1 MKSSFCFFYT
11 FGQQF
16 ENLST
21 KHIND
26 KWLKAAVIGSY
37 WGTLEIVLG
46 SFFHNMRFPMSG
58 TILSFFSVVLLVSFS
73 RLWRENGLFWR
84 ASLIAALMKS
94 ISPSAVILGPM
105 TGIMLEGF
113 IMESFVFL
121 FGKNIAGYI
130 AGGAMAVFS
139 ALLHKLI
146 TLLVLYGYNLVR
158 LLVYLYQYALEKL
171 NISESGQDAWLIV
184 ALFVSIYLA
193 IGSLAAF
200 IGYYIGNRAE
210 QLKKNNTLS
219 LSGPPTTVFSFSSGY
234 SIAWLLLHLALLSAL
249 LWVTGHLP
257 LGYAALLVFSYV
269 AVCIIRYKQAVRHLK
284 KPFFWIQLVVITL
297 LASLVWNGFK
307 SGTLFNREGLITGL
321 QMNLRAI
328 LVMVSF
334 SAISVEL
341 RNPLVRVVLF
351 KRGFARLYL
360 SLNLAFSSMP
370 LLMEAFARPR
380 EIMRKPVSVITRT
393 LALAESLLESFA
405 ESMDRQP
412 LIYLVTG
419 AVGAGKTAWLKKLVA
434 ELKKTGLKPSGLL
447 AEGILENGQKKGYRL
462 VSVTDG
468 ASKPFGFAGKKK
480 GKIST
485 GRFTFYPDA
494 IHWGE
499 DVLWRSLS
507 DNPDVM
513 IVDEVGSLELKG
525 QGWAHAIAALL
536 KESSVPQVWA
546 VRSRLVDAVQAAW
559 NFRAAGILEAGKDTP
574 RDLVQKLKN
583 HSSDPHQQEP
593 RLR

>member
-1 MKSSFCFFYT
+1 M
-11 FGQQF
+11 
-16 ENLST
+16 
-21 KHIND
+21 
-26 KWLKAAVIGSY
+26 KAAVIGSY
-37 WGTLEIVLG
+37 WGTLEIVMG

-58 TILSFFSVVLLVSFS
+58 TILSFFSVILLVSFS
-73 RLWRENGLFWR
+73 RIWRENGLFWR

-113 IMESFVFL
+113 LMESFVFL
-121 FGKNIAGYI
+121 LGKNIAGYI

-158 LLVYLYQYALEKL
+158 LLVYLYQYALKKM
-171 NISESGQDAWLIV
+171 NIHTSGQDAWLIV

-193 IGSLAAF
+193 VGSLAAF
-200 IGYYIGNRAE
+200 IGYFIGNRVCK
-210 QLKKNNTLS
+210 LNKNNALS
-219 LSGPPTTVFSFSSGY
+219 LSGPLPSGFSFSSGY
-234 SIAWLLLHLALLSAL
+234 SIAWLLLHLVLLSAF

-257 LGYAALLVFSYV
+257 LGYASLLVFAYV
-269 AVCIIRYKQAVRHLK
+269 AVSILRYKQAVRHLK
-284 KPFFWIQLVVITL
+284 KPFFWIQLVIITL
-297 LASLVWNGFK
+297 VASLVWNGIE
-307 SGTLFNREGLITGL
+307 SGNLFNREGLMTGL

-351 KRGFARLYL
+351 KRGFAQLYL
-360 SLNLAFSSMP
+360 SLNLAFSSLP

-380 EIMRKPVSVITRT
+380 EIIKKPVSVITKT
-393 LALAESLLESFA
+393 LSLAESLLKSFTKYL
-405 ESMDRQP
+405 DRQP

-419 AVGAGKTAWLKKLVA
+419 AVGAGKTLWLKELIA
-434 ELKKTGLKPSGLL
+434 ELKKTGLKPAGLL
-447 AEGILENGQKKGYRL
+447 AEGIMENSQKKGYRL

-468 ASKPFGFAGKKK
+468 ESKPFGFASEKK
-480 GKIST
+480 GRIST
-485 GRFTFYPDA
+485 GKFTFYPDA

-499 DVLWRSLS
+499 DVLWKSLS
-507 DNPDVM
+507 DNTDVL
-513 IVDEVGSLELKG
+513 IIDEVGSLELKG
-525 QGWAHAIAALL
+525 QGWAKVIAGLL
-536 KESSVPQVWA
+536 KESPVPQVWA

-559 NFRAAGILEAGKDTP
+559 NFHAAGILEVGKDTP
-574 RDLVQKLKN
+574 RDLVEKLKN
-583 HSSDPHQQEP
+583 HHSDSHQQNP
-593 RLR
+593 TLQ